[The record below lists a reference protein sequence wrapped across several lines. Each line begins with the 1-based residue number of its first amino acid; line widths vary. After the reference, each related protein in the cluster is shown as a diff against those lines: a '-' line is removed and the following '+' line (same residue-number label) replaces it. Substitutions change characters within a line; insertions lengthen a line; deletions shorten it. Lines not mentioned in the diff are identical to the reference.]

1 MPFGRLTIIFQAVVA
16 VAFVTYLFA
25 SDNVRLPWL
34 SDTYTLHVAFTNAG
48 GLDGRNHNA
57 VLLAG
62 VRVGEVRSVKIA
74 GGRAVATLR
83 MDSGSRGH
91 VLAGTVARVVP
102 RSALEDQTLELA
114 PGRGRAL
121 GDGDELRAAPDAA
134 PVPLDRVLATL
145 DSDTRAQLQ
154 ILLGELDTATKGRAT
169 PLGRALAS
177 LADTGD
183 VARSVSTKLA
193 SRRRELT
200 ALVGDMRTVFTTLA
214 ERDVLLRKALRS
226 GRVVLGA
233 TASQD
238 AQLAETMRRL
248 PAAID
253 ALGGALRD
261 VRGLSA
267 PLAPA
272 LSRLRPAAR
281 ALPTTVSEL
290 RTTLPQLRGLI
301 GDLRTL
307 VANGTTPAKDL
318 RRAAQALRPAASG
331 LTPAIDGLLPILRQI
346 DRNRDGVG
354 LVGERFSGVFST
366 NDVNGPILRG
376 LGFFE
381 QFNPADFGAPGATG
395 PQLRTL
401 TNKVAQAL
409 TSTCESNAVACLVRY
424 LVPGLPGAVRRA
436 TAPLGATRGA
446 RAHALRAAAGD
457 ADAAGRQGITPATGE
472 GSTP

>member
-1 MPFGRLTIIFQAVVA
+1 MTDRRPPIRPLPFGRLTILFQAILA
-16 VAFVTYLFA
+16 VAFVVYLFA

-34 SDTYTLHVAFTNAG
+34 ADTYTLRVAFPDAG
-48 GLDGRNHNA
+48 GLDGSNHNA

-74 GGRAVATLR
+74 AGRAVATLR

-91 VLAGTVARVVP
+91 VLAGSLARVVP
-102 RSALEDQTLELA
+102 RSALEDQTLELT

-134 PVPLDRVLATL
+134 PVTLDRVLATL
-145 DSDTRAQLQ
+145 DADTRAQLQ

-169 PLGRALAS
+169 PLGRALTS

-200 ALVGDMRTVFTTLA
+200 TLIGDLRTVFTTLA
-214 ERDVLLRKALRS
+214 QRDVLLRRALRS
-226 GRVVLGA
+226 GRVVLGV
-233 TASQD
+233 TADQD
-238 AQLAETMRRL
+238 AQLAATMRRL
-248 PAAID
+248 PGAID
-253 ALGGALRD
+253 ALGGALID
-261 VRGLSA
+261 VRSLSE
-267 PLAPA
+267 PLTPA

-281 ALPTTVSEL
+281 ALPATVNEL
-290 RTTLPQLRGLI
+290 RTTLPELRGLI

-307 VANGTTPAKDL
+307 VANGTTPARDL
-318 RRAAQALRPAASG
+318 RRSAKALRPAASR
-331 LTPAIDGLLPILRQI
+331 LTPAVDGLLPILKQL

-366 NDVNGPILRG
+366 NDANGPILRG

-381 QFNPADFGAPGATG
+381 DLNPANFGAPGATG
-395 PQLRTL
+395 RRLNEL
-401 TNKVAQAL
+401 SNKVARAL
-409 TSTCESNAVACLVRY
+409 TTTCKSNAVACLVRY
-424 LVPGLPGAVRRA
+424 LVPGLPGAVRKA
-436 TAPLGATRGA
+436 KAPR
-446 RAHALRAAAGD
+446 
-457 ADAAGRQGITPATGE
+457 P
-472 GSTP
+472 